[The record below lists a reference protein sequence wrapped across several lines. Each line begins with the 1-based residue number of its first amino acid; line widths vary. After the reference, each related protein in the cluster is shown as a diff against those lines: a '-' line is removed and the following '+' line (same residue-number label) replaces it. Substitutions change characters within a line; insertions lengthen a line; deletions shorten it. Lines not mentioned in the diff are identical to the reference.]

1 VSDDQRLRLLEQKVT
16 FIMKTLSLTAQKNG
30 KAESRSLLRL
40 FEEFATNDGATTTTL
55 KDVAERAFAKPAE
68 PTQSAPGPDGFPG
81 DENEP
86 IVSPV

>member
-1 VSDDQRLRLLEQKVT
+1 VSDDQRLHLLEQKVT

-55 KDVAERAFAKPAE
+55 KDVAERAFAKPADR
-68 PTQSAPGPDGFPG
+68 PQSAPGPDGFPG
-81 DENEP
+81 EETEP
-86 IVSPV
+86 IVSPI